1 VSKDAS
7 KDNLKRVMIRIRT
20 EGITNPLPIIHSNS
34 IQWMRLRV
42 GGMPKEYG
50 ITGILVTCQAFSN
63 LLYEH

>member
-1 VSKDAS
+1 
-7 KDNLKRVMIRIRT
+7 
-20 EGITNPLPIIHSNS
+20 
-34 IQWMRLRV
+34 MRLRV